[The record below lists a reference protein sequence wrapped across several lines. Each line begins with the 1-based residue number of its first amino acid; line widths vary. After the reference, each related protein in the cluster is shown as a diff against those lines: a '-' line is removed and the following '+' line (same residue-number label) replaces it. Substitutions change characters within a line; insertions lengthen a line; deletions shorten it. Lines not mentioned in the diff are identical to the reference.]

1 MPVSVQTV
9 PLQDQ
14 GSEPARA
21 VLATAPFSLVGMTW
35 SGPAPDPVELRVR
48 KGVGW
53 SDWVAGD
60 PGDGAV
66 EAADASEPVWTRL
79 SRQVQVR
86 AVHGDLPVSR
96 RC

>member
-14 GSEPARA
+14 GSEPART

-35 SGPAPDPVELRVR
+35 SGPAPDTVELRVR

-53 SDWVAGD
+53 SDWVARR
-60 PGDGAV
+60 PG
-66 EAADASEPVWTRL
+66 
-79 SRQVQVR
+79 
-86 AVHGDLPVSR
+86 R
-96 RC
+96 RCR

>member
-53 SDWVAGD
+53 SDWVAVD
-60 PGDGAV
+60 PVDGAV
-66 EAADASEPVWTRL
+66 EAADASEPVWTGP

-86 AVHGDLPVSR
+86 AMHGDLPVSR